1 MRKFNYVAIFF
12 SGLTTLGVEM
22 AASRL
27 LGNVFGTSNLVW
39 ASIIGLILIY
49 LAVGYFLGGK
59 WADRSGDET
68 TFYKIIIWAAIS
80 TALVPLLSRP
90 VLRLAANAF
99 DELQM
104 GILFGS
110 FTSVLILLAIPM
122 TLMGTASPFAIRLAI
137 QDTKSVGSI
146 SGRIYGISTIG
157 SFIGTFLPALL
168 LFPTIGTYRTFLL
181 FSFILFIVGLIGLKL
196 SSGWRK
202 TLPYIWVPLA
212 IIALAI
218 WGLGGT
224 DKASTGQIYET
235 ESSYNYI
242 QVLEKD
248 GFRMLRLNEGQG
260 VHSIYHPT
268 QLSYF
273 GPWEQVL
280 AAPYFNTPPYAPEN
294 VKKIAIV
301 GLAAGTTARQAT
313 EAYGNIQIDG
323 YEIDPKIVDVGR
335 EYFDMNQENLNVFV
349 QDGRWGL
356 AHSAEKY
363 QIISLDAYRPPYIP
377 YHMTTREFFQIA
389 REHLTDDGVLVLNVG
404 RAPNDRRMIDAL
416 STTLLTIFPNV
427 HVIDLPYSFNSIL
440 YATVQPTTQD
450 NLTENLKLL
459 LEREESGDI
468 SPLLIQSIEVAM
480 LNMAPAPQETIVFT
494 DDKAPVE
501 WITNAMVLNFIFS
514 DEVDALQ

>member
-1 MRKFNYVAIFF
+1 MRKYNYVAIFF

-49 LAVGYFLGGK
+49 LAAGYFIGGK
-59 WADRSGDET
+59 WADRSGSEA
-68 TFYKIIIWAAIS
+68 TFYKIIIWSAIS

-99 DELQM
+99 DELQL

-137 QDTKSVGSI
+137 HDTENVGKI
-146 SGRIYGISTIG
+146 SGRIYGISTFG

-181 FSFILFIVGLIGLKL
+181 FGFLLLIVGLIGLWL

-202 TLPYIWVPLA
+202 TLPYIWLPLA
-212 IIALAI
+212 MIALAI

-224 DKASTGQIYET
+224 DKASSGQIYET

-248 GFRMLRLNEGQG
+248 DFVMLRLNEGQG

-280 AAPYFNTPPYAPEN
+280 AAPYFNAPPYVPEN

-323 YEIDPKIVDVGR
+323 YEIDPKIVDVAR
-335 EYFDMNQENLNVFV
+335 KYFDMNQENLNVFV

-356 AHSAEKY
+356 AHSQEKY

-440 YATVQPTTQD
+440 YATVQPTTPD
-450 NLTENLKLL
+450 NLKENLKLML
-459 LEREESGDI
+459 TREPSGEI
-468 SPLLIQSIEVAM
+468 SPLLIQSVEIAM
-480 LNMAPAPQETIVFT
+480 LNQAPAPQETIVFT

-514 DEVDALQ
+514 DEVDNLQ

>member
-1 MRKFNYVAIFF
+1 MRKYNYVAIFF
-12 SGLTTLGVEM
+12 SGLTSLGVEM

-49 LAVGYFLGGK
+49 LAIGYFLGGK
-59 WADRSGDET
+59 WADRSRNEA

-137 QDTKSVGSI
+137 QDTESVGSI

-157 SFIGTFLPALL
+157 SFTGTFLPALL

-181 FSFILFIVGLIGLKL
+181 FAFILVIVGLIGLRL

-218 WGLGGT
+218 WGFGGT
-224 DKASTGQIYET
+224 DKASAGQIYET

-294 VKKIAIV
+294 VEKIAII

-356 AHSAEKY
+356 AHSTEKY

-450 NLTENLKLL
+450 NLTENLKLM

-468 SPLLIQSIEVAM
+468 SPLLIQSLEVAM
-480 LNMAPAPQETIVFT
+480 LNMAAAPQETIVFT

-514 DEVDALQ
+514 DEVDNLQ

>member
-1 MRKFNYVAIFF
+1 MRKYNYVAIFF

-27 LGNVFGTSNLVW
+27 LGNVFGTSNIVW

-59 WADRSGDET
+59 WADRSGNEA
-68 TFYKIIIWAAIS
+68 TFYKIIIWSAIS

-99 DELQM
+99 DELQL

-137 QDTKSVGSI
+137 HDTQNVGKI
-146 SGRIYGISTIG
+146 SGRIYGISTFG

-181 FSFILFIVGLIGLKL
+181 FSFILVIVGLIGLKL
-196 SSGWRK
+196 SSGWQK
-202 TLPYIWVPLA
+202 TLPYIWLPFA

-218 WGLGGT
+218 WGFGGT
-224 DKASTGQIYET
+224 DKASAGQIYET

-248 GFRMLRLNEGQG
+248 DFVMLRLNEGQG

-280 AAPYFNTPPYAPEN
+280 AAPYFNAPPYVPEN

-313 EAYGNIQIDG
+313 EAYGDIQIDG

-356 AHSAEKY
+356 AHSKEEY

-389 REHLTDDGVLVLNVG
+389 RDHLTDDGVLVLNVG

-427 HVIDLPYSFNSIL
+427 HVVDLPYSFNSIL
-440 YATVQPTTQD
+440 YATVQPTTPG
-450 NLTENLKLL
+450 NLTENLKLML
-459 LEREESGDI
+459 AREASGDI
-468 SPLLIQSIEVAM
+468 SPLLIQSVEIAM
-480 LNMAPAPQETIVFT
+480 LNAAPAPQESIVFT

-514 DEVDALQ
+514 DDVDNLQ

>member
-1 MRKFNYVAIFF
+1 MRKYNYVAIFF

-27 LGNVFGTSNLVW
+27 LGNVFGTSNIVW

-59 WADRSGDET
+59 WADRSGNEA
-68 TFYKIIIWAAIS
+68 TFYKIIIWSAIS

-99 DELQM
+99 DELQL

-137 QDTKSVGSI
+137 HDTQNVGKI
-146 SGRIYGISTIG
+146 SGRIYGISTFG

-181 FSFILFIVGLIGLKL
+181 FSFILVIVGLIGLKL
-196 SSGWRK
+196 SCGWRK
-202 TLPYIWVPLA
+202 TLPYIWLPLA
-212 IIALAI
+212 IAALAI

-224 DKASTGQIYET
+224 DKTSSGQIYET

-248 GFRMLRLNEGQG
+248 DFVMLRLNEGQG

-313 EAYGNIQIDG
+313 EAYGDIQIDG

-356 AHSAEKY
+356 AHSEEKY
-363 QIISLDAYRPPYIP
+363 QIISMDAYRPPYIP
-377 YHMTTREFFQIA
+377 YHLTTREFFQIA
-389 REHLTDDGVLVLNVG
+389 RDHLTDDGVLVLNVG

-427 HVIDLPYSFNSIL
+427 HVVDLPYSFNSIL
-440 YATVQPTTQD
+440 YATVQPTEPG
-450 NLTENLKLL
+450 NLTENLKLM
-459 LEREESGDI
+459 LEREASGDI
-468 SPLLIQSIEVAM
+468 SPLLIQSVEIAM
-480 LNMAPAPQETIVFT
+480 LNAGPAPEESIVFT

-514 DEVDALQ
+514 DDVDNLQ

>member
-1 MRKFNYVAIFF
+1 MRKYNYVAIFF

-27 LGNVFGTSNLVW
+27 LGNVFGTSNIVW

-49 LAVGYFLGGK
+49 LAAGYFLGGK
-59 WADRSGDET
+59 WADRSGNEA
-68 TFYKIIIWAAIS
+68 TFYKIIIWSAIS

-99 DELQM
+99 DELQL

-137 QDTKSVGSI
+137 HDTQNVGKI
-146 SGRIYGISTIG
+146 SGRIYGISTFG

-168 LFPTIGTYRTFLL
+168 LFPTIGTYRTFL
-181 FSFILFIVGLIGLKL
+181 FFAFILVIVGLIGLKS

-202 TLPYIWVPLA
+202 TLPYIWLPLA
-212 IIALAI
+212 IIVLAI

-224 DKASTGQIYET
+224 DKASAGQIYET

-248 GFRMLRLNEGQG
+248 DFVMLRLNEGQG

-280 AAPYFNTPPYAPEN
+280 AAPFFNAPPYVPEN

-323 YEIDPKIVDVGR
+323 YEIDPKIVAVGR

-356 AHSAEKY
+356 AHSEEKY
-363 QIISLDAYRPPYIP
+363 EIISLDAYRPPYIP

-389 REHLTDDGVLVLNVG
+389 RDHLTDDGVLVLNVG

-427 HVIDLPYSFNSIL
+427 HVVDLPYSFNSIL
-440 YATVQPTTQD
+440 YATVQPTTAD
-450 NLTENLKLL
+450 NLTENLKLML
-459 LEREESGDI
+459 VREASNDI
-468 SPLLIQSIEVAM
+468 SPLLIQSVEIAM
-480 LNMAPAPQETIVFT
+480 LNQAPAPQESIVFT

-514 DEVDALQ
+514 DDVENLQ

>member
-1 MRKFNYVAIFF
+1 MRKYNYVAIFF

-27 LGNVFGTSNLVW
+27 LGNVFGTSNIVW

-59 WADRSGDET
+59 WADRSGNET
-68 TFYKIIIWAAIS
+68 TFYTIIIWSAIS
-80 TALVPLLSRP
+80 TALVPVLSRP

-99 DELQM
+99 DELQL

-137 QDTKSVGSI
+137 QDTGSVGSI

-181 FSFILFIVGLIGLKL
+181 FAFVLVIIGLIGLRL
-196 SSGWRK
+196 CSGWRK
-202 TLPYIWVPLA
+202 TLAYIWVPLA
-212 IIALAI
+212 IIALSI

-224 DKASTGQIYET
+224 DKASAGQIYET

-260 VHSIYHPT
+260 VHSIWHPT
-268 QLSYF
+268 RLSYL
-273 GPWEQVL
+273 GPWQQVL
-280 AAPYFNTPPYAPEN
+280 AAPYFNAPPYAPEN
-294 VKKIAIV
+294 VERMAIV
-301 GLAAGTTARQAT
+301 GLAAGTTARQAE
-313 EAYGNIQIDG
+313 EAYEDIKIDG

-335 EYFDMNQENLNVFV
+335 EYFDMNQENLNVYV

-356 AHSAEKY
+356 AHSKEKY
-363 QIISLDAYRPPYIP
+363 QIISMDAYRPPYIP
-377 YHMTTREFFQIA
+377 YHLTTREFFQIA
-389 REHLTDDGVLVLNVG
+389 RDHLTDDGVLVLNVG

-416 STTLLTIFPNV
+416 STTLLTIFPDV

-440 YATVQPTTQD
+440 YATVQPTSPE
-450 NLTENLKLL
+450 NLKENLKLL
-459 LEREESGDI
+459 LEREKTEDI
-468 SPLLIQSIEVAM
+468 SPLLIQSVEIAM
-480 LNMAPAPQETIVFT
+480 LHAGPAPQESIVFT

-514 DEVDALQ
+514 DDVGNLQ

>member
-1 MRKFNYVAIFF
+1 MRKYNYVAVFF
-12 SGLTTLGVEM
+12 SGLTSLGVEM

-27 LGNVFGTSNLVW
+27 LGNVFGTSNIVW

-59 WADRSGDET
+59 WADRSGSEK
-68 TFYKIIIWAAIS
+68 TFYTIIIWAAIS
-80 TALVPLLSRP
+80 TAVVPMLSRP

-99 DELQM
+99 DELQL

-110 FTSVLILLAIPM
+110 FTSVIILLAIPM
-122 TLMGTASPFAIRLAI
+122 TLMGMASPFAIRLAI
-137 QDTKSVGSI
+137 RDTASVGST

-157 SFIGTFLPALL
+157 SFIGTFLPALV
-168 LFPTIGTYRTFLL
+168 LFPSIGTYRTFLL
-181 FSFILFIVGLIGLKL
+181 FAFVLAIVGLVGLWTG
-196 SSGWRK
+196 SGWRK
-202 TLPYIWVPLA
+202 ALPYIWVPIV

-224 DKASTGQIYET
+224 DKASAGQIYET

-248 GFRMLRLNEGQG
+248 DYRMLRLNEGQG
-260 VHSIYHPT
+260 VHSIWHPT

-280 AAPYFNTPPYAPEN
+280 AAPYFNAPPYAPEN
-294 VKKIAIV
+294 VEKMAIV
-301 GLAAGTTARQAT
+301 GLAAGTTARQA
-313 EAYGNIQIDG
+313 EVAYGDIQIDG

-335 EYFDMNQENLNVFV
+335 EYFDMSQENLNVYV

-356 AHSAEKY
+356 AHSEEKY
-363 QIISLDAYRPPYIP
+363 QIISMDAYRPPYIP
-377 YHMTTREFFQIA
+377 YHLTTREFFQIA
-389 REHLTDDGVLVLNVG
+389 RDHLTDDGVLVLNVG

-416 STTLLTIFPNV
+416 STTLLTIFPDV

-440 YATVQPTTQD
+440 YATMQPTSAD
-450 NLTENLKLL
+450 NLKENLKLL
-459 LEREESGDI
+459 LEREESGEI
-468 SPLLIQSIEVAM
+468 SPLLIQSVEIAM
-480 LNMAPAPQETIVFT
+480 LNAAPTPQESIVFT

-514 DEVDALQ
+514 DDVDNLQ

>member
-1 MRKFNYVAIFF
+1 MRKYNYVVIFI
-12 SGLTTLGVEM
+12 SGLTSLGVEM

-49 LAVGYFLGGK
+49 LALGYFLGGK
-59 WADRSGDET
+59 WADRSGDEI

-137 QDTKSVGSI
+137 QDTASVGST
-146 SGRIYGISTIG
+146 SGRIYGISTLG

-181 FSFILFIVGLIGLKL
+181 FAFILVIVGLIGLWL

-224 DKASTGQIYET
+224 DKASSGQIYET

-248 GFRMLRLNEGQG
+248 DFFMLRLNEGQG

-280 AAPYFNTPPYAPEN
+280 AAPYFNAPPYAPEK
-294 VKKIAIV
+294 VEKIAIV

-323 YEIDPKIVDVGR
+323 YEIDPKIVEVGR
-335 EYFDMNQENLNVFV
+335 EYFDMNQDNLNVYV

-356 AHSAEKY
+356 AHSTEKY

-416 STTLLTIFPNV
+416 STTLLTIFPDV
-427 HVIDLPYSFNSIL
+427 HIIDLPYSFNSIL
-440 YATVQPTTQD
+440 YATVQPTTPD
-450 NLTENLKLL
+450 NLLENLKPL
-459 LEREESGDI
+459 LEREANGEV
-468 SPLLIQSIEVAM
+468 SPLLIQSIEIAM
-480 LNMAPAPQETIVFT
+480 LNAAPAPQESIVFT

-514 DEVDALQ
+514 DDVENLQ